1 MSDMIANDQ
10 PGEEDWIPGSVTLG
24 NGKVISI
31 LTIPAASG
39 YVTYVLPQIPSLVNS
54 TSGEPMLSLS
64 LILSRQPGPEEDSV
78 YPLIESALLTMDVRI
93 GIEASV
99 LDAMFASCQ
108 GECRR
113 LFARS
118 IDYQFFLSEDDQK
131 PPVILTQAKA
141 SGSEGRTGISVHL
154 DHMQALDVLA
164 ALDSTPSRL
173 HLSATDRKSVV

>member
-64 LILSRQPGPEEDSV
+64 LILSRQPGSRRGQRLSAD
-78 YPLIESALLTMDVRI
+78 ESASLQWM
-93 GIEASV
+93 
-99 LDAMFASCQ
+99 
-108 GECRR
+108 
-113 LFARS
+113 
-118 IDYQFFLSEDDQK
+118 
-131 PPVILTQAKA
+131 
-141 SGSEGRTGISVHL
+141 
-154 DHMQALDVLA
+154 
-164 ALDSTPSRL
+164 
-173 HLSATDRKSVV
+173 